1 MKHEEMVSRILEMG
15 AQHAAVVPMEKVRFE
30 KAFREMCA
38 SNACGMY
45 GKSWMCPP
53 YVGEPEELI
62 ARAKGYQYILVYQTI
77 GELEDSYD
85 FEGMMEAG
93 QKMNDLTQRVRDE
106 LKDEISKDT
115 LLLGAGGCR
124 LCPVCAKRE
133 EKPCRFPDKGQVHKG
148 LVRRAVAGVAGGVRH
163 RDPAAAETCVVHAPV
178 VVVPLVVDAHYG
190 ELPAGRVGREAAQ
203 DNLHVLP
210 YLADGV
216 REAEIEPC
224 PVRTDDTGMGGT

>member
-1 MKHEEMVSRILEMG
+1 MMNHQEMVDRILQMG
-15 AQHAAVVPMEKVRFE
+15 AQNAAVIPMSKVRFE
-30 KAFREMCA
+30 MSFRDMCA

-53 YVGEPEELI
+53 YVGESEELV
-62 ARAKGYQYILVYQTI
+62 ARAQKYEYLLVYQTI

-106 LKDEISKDT
+106 LKDEIDPNS

-133 EKPCRFPDKGQVHKG
+133 DKPCRFPDKALASLEAYCISVSDLAASCGMKYINGQNTVTYFG
-148 LVRRAVAGVAGGVRH
+148 AVMFN
-163 RDPAAAETCVVHAPV
+163 ESK
-178 VVVPLVVDAHYG
+178 
-190 ELPAGRVGREAAQ
+190 
-203 DNLHVLP
+203 
-210 YLADGV
+210 
-216 REAEIEPC
+216 
-224 PVRTDDTGMGGT
+224 

>member
-1 MKHEEMVSRILEMG
+1 MPVECMARVG
-15 AQHAAVVPMEKVRFE
+15 
-30 KAFREMCA
+30 CA
-38 SNACGMY
+38 
-45 GKSWMCPP
+45 PP

-62 ARAKGYQYILVYQTI
+62 ARAKSYQYILVYQTI

-133 EKPCRFPDKGQVHKG
+133 EKPCRFPEKALASLEAYCISVSD
-148 LVRRAVAGVAGGVRH
+148 LASAGGMKYINGPDTVTYFG
-163 RDPAAAETCVVHAPV
+163 A
-178 VVVPLVVDAHYG
+178 
-190 ELPAGRVGREAAQ
+190 
-203 DNLHVLP
+203 VLFN
-210 YLADGV
+210 D
-216 REAEIEPC
+216 
-224 PVRTDDTGMGGT
+224 

>member
-1 MKHEEMVSRILEMG
+1 MMNHQEMVDRILQMG
-15 AQHAAVVPMEKVRFE
+15 AQHAAVVPMEEVRFE
-30 KAFREMCA
+30 LSFRDMCA

-53 YVGEPEELI
+53 YVGEAEELI

-106 LKDEISKDT
+106 LKDEIGADS

-133 EKPCRFPDKGQVHKG
+133 DKPCRFPDKALASLEAYCISVSELAASGGMKYINGQNTVTYFG
-148 LVRRAVAGVAGGVRH
+148 AVLFH
-163 RDPAAAETCVVHAPV
+163 E
-178 VVVPLVVDAHYG
+178 
-190 ELPAGRVGREAAQ
+190 
-203 DNLHVLP
+203 
-210 YLADGV
+210 
-216 REAEIEPC
+216 
-224 PVRTDDTGMGGT
+224 

>member
-1 MKHEEMVSRILEMG
+1 MKHEEMVARILEMG
-15 AQHAAVVPMEKVRFE
+15 AQHVAVVPMEKVRFE

-62 ARAKGYQYILVYQTI
+62 ARAKEHQYILVYQTI

-106 LKDEISKDT
+106 LKDEIDPHS

-124 LCPVCAKRE
+124 LARYVQNGKNSPAVSPTKRWLLWR
-133 EKPCRFPDKGQVHKG
+133 PTAFLFLSWQH
-148 LVRRAVAGVAGGVRH
+148 L
-163 RDPAAAETCVVHAPV
+163 
-178 VVVPLVVDAHYG
+178 
-190 ELPAGRVGREAAQ
+190 
-203 DNLHVLP
+203 
-210 YLADGV
+210 LA
-216 REAEIEPC
+216 
-224 PVRTDDTGMGGT
+224 

>member
-1 MKHEEMVSRILEMG
+1 MKHEEMVNHILKMG

-62 ARAKGYQYILVYQTI
+62 ARAKSYQYILVYQTI

-106 LKDEISKDT
+106 LKDEIGKDS
-115 LLLGAGGCR
+115 LLLGSGGCR

-133 EKPCRFPDKGQVHKG
+133 EQTCRFPEKALASLEAYCISVSD
-148 LVRRAVAGVAGGVRH
+148 LASAGGMKYINGPDTVTYFG
-163 RDPAAAETCVVHAPV
+163 A
-178 VVVPLVVDAHYG
+178 
-190 ELPAGRVGREAAQ
+190 
-203 DNLHVLP
+203 VLFN
-210 YLADGV
+210 D
-216 REAEIEPC
+216 
-224 PVRTDDTGMGGT
+224 